1 MIVDLLSIYRE
12 PDIDIEKE
20 LIQLV
25 YYGKLSYID
34 VNLMTYPIRQMWLA
48 ELKKMIEAEYNTN
61 GLGI

>member
-1 MIVDLLSIYRE
+1 VDLLSIYRE

-34 VNLMTYPIRQMWLA
+34 VNLMTYPIRQMWLT

>member
-34 VNLMTYPIRQMWLA
+34 VNLMTYPIRQMWLT

>member
-34 VNLMTYPIRQMWLA
+34 VNLMTYPIRQMWLT

-61 GLGI
+61 GLDS

>member
-12 PDIDIEKE
+12 PEIDIEKE

-34 VNLMTYPIRQMWLA
+34 VNFMTYPIRQMWLT